1 MKKQI
6 KITLSL
12 ALALIMA
19 LGVITLYGCGGTP
32 KYVFEV
38 DDETLWPGQSLDKV
52 EDILDDL
59 REGKVK
65 ESVYCPGGDEES
77 IAYTYPCDGFDVV
90 TQPGGKGQVIGEIRI
105 TSEDVETPEGLTIGS
120 SRDDVIDEMGEG
132 KKKGSSLIYT
142 DGNVELK
149 FTFRNDRVIKLSY
162 HLVED

>member
-1 MKKQI
+1 MKKYV
-6 KITLSL
+6 KVTLSL
-12 ALALIMA
+12 CLALIMT
-19 LGVITLYGCGGTP
+19 LGVISLYGCAGAP
-32 KYVFEV
+32 KYAFEV
-38 DDETLWPGQSLDKV
+38 DGEKLWPGQSLDKV
-52 EDILDDL
+52 EDLLEDL
-59 REGKVK
+59 REGKIK